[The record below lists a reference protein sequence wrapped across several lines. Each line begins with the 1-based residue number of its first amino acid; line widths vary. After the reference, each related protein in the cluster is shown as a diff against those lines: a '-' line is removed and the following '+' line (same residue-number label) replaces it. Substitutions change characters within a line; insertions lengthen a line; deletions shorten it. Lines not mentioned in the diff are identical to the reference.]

1 MTATE
6 QVRRSILSPTL
17 TPRPDFHITRKLVGV
32 PKWPLA
38 LLTMIYT
45 INVSDQYVLPA
56 MFPLLKRE
64 FGLSDTGLGILAGS
78 YVISVTL
85 FTVPFGAIAD
95 RFNRTRIIAWG
106 TTAWGVTMIF
116 TGMANGFTMLLVGRM
131 ALGMWDPCDNPT
143 SQSLLAD
150 YYPVNQRTKV
160 LGVYQAGQLAGFVLL
175 PIAGFMS
182 QAWGWRATF
191 YFFALPAFVV
201 AALAW
206 RLKEPVRGNQ
216 DRKHQRLTEVVRPA
230 EDQTQAANLPVAP
243 KLTSDGFSYKSL
255 LKNKSYMA
263 MLISAT
269 TGSLFFGGIGV
280 WAPTFLIRYH
290 DLSIA
295 AATSSIA
302 VVAIGGLIGALGS
315 GNLADFLTQHKHPSA
330 RITVAGFARLLSVPF
345 FIIAFS
351 VPQISLTLISL
362 AIAAMFLVAGIP
374 PTNAAR
380 VDVLHPNLRGR
391 GASLDAVCQGLAS
404 AAAPI
409 LFGYLSDTTN
419 LRATFLILSP
429 LAGVAGLILLTLGL
443 ASYSGDARKVRDQ
456 VRRDHFASLGFPEGE
471 AHEEVGLVEPD
482 DEPTL
487 SEAVKA
493 WVPADGPMLEVKSLD
508 FSYGPIQVLFGTEFA
523 IPQGGCHALVGRN
536 GVGKTTL
543 LSNIGGLLDAQSGQ
557 IFYRGQDLTGV
568 PPDQRTKLGITLMAA
583 GRSTFPSLSVR
594 DNLMFGSYPF
604 TDSGDL
610 AHQRLDA
617 ILEIFAPL
625 KGRLDQRAG
634 TLSGGEQQMVALGR
648 ALVAGPDLL
657 LIDELSLGLAP
668 TITSQL
674 LDVLDQVL
682 EFGTTILLVEQSIG
696 VALAVA
702 DTVFFMDRGEV
713 EPLGPAANLDAGALT
728 RRLIE
733 GRV

>member
-6 QVRRSILSPTL
+6 QVSRSILSPTL

-32 PKWPLA
+32 RKWPLA
-38 LLTMIYT
+38 LLTAIYT
-45 INVSDQYVLPA
+45 INVSDQFLLPA

-64 FGLSDTGLGILAGS
+64 FGLSDTSLGVLAGS
-78 YVISVTL
+78 YLISVTA
-85 FTVPFGAIAD
+85 FTVPFGVIAD

-131 ALGMWDPCDNPT
+131 VLGMWDPCDNPT

-150 YYPVNQRTKV
+150 FYPVNQRSKV
-160 LGVYQAGQLAGFVLL
+160 MGVYQMGQLVGFVLL
-175 PIAGFMS
+175 PIAGIMS
-182 QAWGWRATF
+182 QAWGWRSTF
-191 YFFALPAFVV
+191 YFFAIPAFFV
-201 AALAW
+201 AALVW
-206 RLKEPVRGNQ
+206 RLPEPVRGNQ
-216 DRKHQRLTEVVRPA
+216 DRKHQRLQER
-230 EDQTQAANLPVAP
+230 EVAP
-243 KLTSDGFSYKSL
+243 GETAPVVESSVATRGAAAYRGL
-255 LKNKSYMA
+255 LRNKSYMA
-263 MLISAT
+263 MLISASA
-269 TGSLFFGGIGV
+269 GSLFFGGLGV

-295 AATSSIA
+295 AATSAIA
-302 VVAIGGLIGALGS
+302 VVAVGGLIGVLAS
-315 GNLADFLTQHKHPSA
+315 GNLADYLTQHRHPSA

-345 FIIAFS
+345 FLIAFT
-351 VPQISLTLISL
+351 VPFIAVALLSL

-380 VDVLHPNLRGR
+380 IDVLHPSLRGR
-391 GASLDAVCQGLAS
+391 GSSLDAVCQSLAS
-404 AAAPI
+404 AASPI
-409 LFGYLSDTTN
+409 LFGVLSDLTN
-419 LRATFLILSP
+419 LRTTFLILAP

-443 ASYSGDARKVRDQ
+443 ASYSGDARTVRDQ
-456 VRRDHFASLGFPEGE
+456 VRREHFASLGFPAGE
-471 AHEEVGLVEPD
+471 AHEEIGVVEPD
-482 DEPTL
+482 QEPTL
-487 SEAVKA
+487 AEAAKA
-493 WVPADGPMLEVKSLD
+493 WVPANGPLLEVKSLD
-508 FSYGPIQVLFGTEFA
+508 FSYGPIQVLFGVDMA

-543 LSNIGGLLDAQSGQ
+543 LSNIGGLLDGQSGQ
-557 IFYRGQDLTGV
+557 IFYRGQDLTGI
-568 PPDQRTKLGITLMAA
+568 PPEQRSKLGVTLMAA

-604 TDSGDL
+604 AGSHEL
-610 AHQRLDA
+610 AEQRLHS
-617 ILEIFAPL
+617 ILEIFEPL

-696 VALAVA
+696 VALEVA

-713 EPLGPAANLDAGALT
+713 EPLGAAKNLDASALT
-728 RRLIE
+728 RRLID

>member
-1 MTATE
+1 
-6 QVRRSILSPTL
+6 
-17 TPRPDFHITRKLVGV
+17 
-32 PKWPLA
+32 
-38 LLTMIYT
+38 MIYT
-45 INVSDQYVLPA
+45 INVSDQYVLPS

-64 FGLSDTGLGILAGS
+64 FGLSDTSLGILAGS

-85 FTVPFGAIAD
+85 FTVPFGIIAD
-95 RFNRTRIIAWG
+95 RFNRTKIIAWG

-116 TGMANGFTMLLVGRM
+116 TGMANGFAMLLVGRM

-160 LGVYQAGQLAGFVLL
+160 MGVYQVGQLAGFVLL
-175 PIAGFMS
+175 PIAGTMS

-191 YFFALPAFVV
+191 YFFALPAFIV
-201 AALAW
+201 AALVW

-216 DRKHQRLTEVVRPA
+216 DRKNLRLEEAAVERPIIDRDVVQGDGAVAITPHETA
-230 EDQTQAANLPVAP
+230 EIATG
-243 KLTSDGFSYKSL
+243 KDGFSYKTL

-269 TGSLFFGGIGV
+269 AGSLFFGGIGV

-290 DLSIA
+290 DLSIT

-302 VVAIGGLIGALGS
+302 VVAVGGLIGVLVS

-330 RITVAGFARLLSVPF
+330 RITIAGFARLLSVPF
-345 FIIAFS
+345 FLIAFS
-351 VPQISLTLISL
+351 VPQISLSLLSL
-362 AIAAMFLVAGIP
+362 ALAAMFLVAAIP

-380 VDVLHPNLRGR
+380 VDVLHPSLRGR
-391 GASLDAVCQGLAS
+391 GSSLDAVCQGLAS
-404 AAAPI
+404 AFAPI
-409 LFGYLSDTTN
+409 LFGILSDTTN
-419 LRATFLILSP
+419 LRTTFLILSP
-429 LAGVAGLILLTLGL
+429 LAGVAGIMLLTLGL
-443 ASYSGDARKVRDQ
+443 ASYGRDSKAVRDQ
-456 VRRDHFASLGFPEGE
+456 VRRDHYASLGFPAGE
-471 AHEEVGLVEPD
+471 SADDVDVVEPE

-493 WVPADGPMLEVKSLD
+493 WVPSDGPMLEVRSLD
-508 FSYGPIQVLFGTEFA
+508 FSYGPIQVLFGVDFE

-543 LSNIGGLLDAQSGQ
+543 LSNIGGLLDGQSGQ
-557 IFYRGQDLTGV
+557 IFYRGQDLTGI

-604 TDSGDL
+604 TESAEL
-610 AHQRLDA
+610 AEQRLEA

-625 KGRLDQRAG
+625 KSRLDQRAG

-682 EFGTTILLVEQSIG
+682 EYGTTILLVEQSIG

-702 DTVFFMDRGEV
+702 DTVFFMDRGVV
-713 EPLGPAANLDAGALT
+713 EPLGPAENLDASALT

>member
-38 LLTMIYT
+38 LLTLIYT

-78 YVISVTL
+78 YVISVTV
-85 FTVPFGAIAD
+85 FTVPFGIIAD

-116 TGMANGFTMLLVGRM
+116 TGMANGFAMLLVGRM

-160 LGVYQAGQLAGFVLL
+160 MGVYQAGQLAGFVLL
-175 PIAGFMS
+175 PIAGTMS

-191 YFFALPAFVV
+191 YFFALPAFIV
-201 AALAW
+201 AALVW
-206 RLKEPVRGNQ
+206 RLKEPVRGTQ
-216 DRKHQRLTEVVRPA
+216 DRKNLRLREIERPA
-230 EDQTQAANLPVAP
+230 AEVAETAVKP
-243 KLTSDGFSYKSL
+243 AVASDRFSYKSL
-255 LKNKSYMA
+255 LKNRSYMA
-263 MLISAT
+263 MLISASS
-269 TGSLFFGGIGV
+269 GSLFFGGIGV

-302 VVAIGGLIGALGS
+302 VVAVGGLIGALAS
-315 GNLADFLTQHKHPSA
+315 GNLADFLTQHKRPSA
-330 RITVAGFARLLSVPF
+330 RIAVAGFARLLSVPF
-345 FIIAFS
+345 FVIAFS
-351 VPQISLTLISL
+351 VPQISLTLLSL

-404 AAAPI
+404 AFAPI
-409 LFGYLSDTTN
+409 LFGLLSDATN
-419 LRATFLILSP
+419 LRTTFLVLSP

-443 ASYSGDARKVRDQ
+443 SSYRSDTKAVRDQ
-456 VRRDHFASLGFPEGE
+456 VRRDHFVSLGFPAGE
-471 AHEEVGLVEPD
+471 AHDEIGLVEPD
-482 DEPTL
+482 EEPTL
-487 SEAVKA
+487 AEAVRA

-508 FSYGPIQVLFGTEFA
+508 FSYGPIQVLFGVDFA

-543 LSNIGGLLDAQSGQ
+543 LSNIGGLLDAQGGQ
-557 IFYRGQDLTGV
+557 IFYRGQDLTGI

-604 TDSGDL
+604 TDSREL
-610 AHQRLDA
+610 AEERLEA

-682 EFGTTILLVEQSIG
+682 ECGTTILLVEQSIG

-702 DTVFFMDRGEV
+702 DTVFFMDRGVV
-713 EPLGPAANLDAGALT
+713 EPLGAADNLDAGALT

>member
-6 QVRRSILSPTL
+6 ARRSILSPTL

-32 PKWPLA
+32 NKWPLA
-38 LLTMIYT
+38 LLTAIYT

-116 TGMANGFTMLLVGRM
+116 TGMANGFAMLLVGRM

-160 LGVYQAGQLAGFVLL
+160 MGVYQVGQLAGFVLL
-175 PIAGFMS
+175 PIAGTMS

-191 YFFALPAFVV
+191 FFFALPAFIV

-216 DRKHQRLTEVVRPA
+216 DRKHQRLAEIVARPQTAVEVQP
-230 EDQTQAANLPVAP
+230 QAA
-243 KLTSDGFSYKSL
+243 TDGFRYRTL
-255 LKNKSYMA
+255 LSNKSYMA

-269 TGSLFFGGIGV
+269 AGSLFFGGIGV

-302 VVAIGGLIGALGS
+302 VVAVGGLIGALAS
-315 GNLADFLTQHKHPSA
+315 GNLADYLTQHKHPSA
-330 RITVAGFARLLSVPF
+330 RITVAGGARLLSVPF
-345 FIIAFS
+345 FLIAFS
-351 VPQISLTLISL
+351 VPQISLTLLSL

-380 VDVLHPNLRGR
+380 VDVLHPSLRGR
-391 GASLDAVCQGLAS
+391 GASLDAVSQGLAS

-409 LFGYLSDTTN
+409 LFGLLSDATN
-419 LRATFLILSP
+419 LRTTFLILSP
-429 LAGVAGLILLTLGL
+429 LAGIAGIILLTLGL
-443 ASYSGDARKVRDQ
+443 ASYGRDVRKVRDQ
-456 VRRDHFASLGFPEGE
+456 IRREHFASLGIAGAE
-471 AHEEVGLVEPD
+471 ADQIEVVEPD
-482 DEPTL
+482 EEPTL

-493 WVPADGPMLEVKSLD
+493 WVPADGPMLEVRALD
-508 FSYGPIQVLFGTEFA
+508 YSYGPIQVLFGVDFA

-543 LSNIGGLLDAQSGQ
+543 LSNIGGLLDGQSGQ
-557 IFYRGQDLTGV
+557 IFYRGQDLTGI
-568 PPDQRTKLGITLMAA
+568 PPDQRAKLGITLMAA

-604 TDSGDL
+604 SASREL
-610 AHQRLDA
+610 ADERLEE
-617 ILEIFAPL
+617 ILEIFTPL

-696 VALAVA
+696 VALEVA
-702 DTVFFMDRGEV
+702 DTVFFMDRGVV
-713 EPLGPAANLDAGALT
+713 EPLGAADDLDAAALT

>member
-6 QVRRSILSPTL
+6 QVSRSILSPTL

-64 FGLSDTGLGILAGS
+64 FGLSDTGLGVLAGS
-78 YVISVTL
+78 YLISVTL
-85 FTVPFGAIAD
+85 FTVPFGVVAD

-106 TTAWGVTMIF
+106 TTAWGMTMIF
-116 TGMANGFTMLLVGRM
+116 TGAANGFAMLLIGRM
-131 ALGMWDPCDNPT
+131 VLGMWDPCDNPT

-150 YYPVNQRTKV
+150 YYPVNQRSKV
-160 LGVYQAGQLAGFVLL
+160 MGIYQVGQLAGFVLL
-175 PIAGFMS
+175 PIAGIMS

-206 RLKEPVRGNQ
+206 RLQEPIRGNQ
-216 DRKHQRLTEVVRPA
+216 DRKHQRLA
-230 EDQTQAANLPVAP
+230 EITDEQRVAEATPQVAVEGFAA
-243 KLTSDGFSYKSL
+243 YKGL
-255 LKNKSYMA
+255 FRIKSYMA
-263 MLISAT
+263 MLISASA
-269 TGSLFFGGIGV
+269 GSLFFGGIGV

-302 VVAIGGLIGALGS
+302 VVAVGGLIGALVS
-315 GNLADFLTQHKHPSA
+315 GNLADYLTQHKHPSA
-330 RITVAGFARLLSVPF
+330 RITVAGFARVLSVPF
-345 FIIAFS
+345 FLIAFS
-351 VPQISLTLISL
+351 VPQISLVLLSL

-380 VDVLHPNLRGR
+380 VDVLHPHLRGR
-391 GASLDAVCQGLAS
+391 GSSLDAVCQGLAS
-404 AAAPI
+404 AFAPI
-409 LFGYLSDTTN
+409 LFGILSDATN
-419 LRATFLILSP
+419 LRTTFLILSP
-429 LAGVAGLILLTLGL
+429 LAAVAGIMLLTLGL
-443 ASYSGDARKVRDQ
+443 ASYSKDARAVRDQ
-456 VRRDHFASLGFPEGE
+456 VRREHFASLGFADGG
-471 AHEEVGLVEPD
+471 AHEEIGVAEPD

-493 WVPADGPMLEVKSLD
+493 WVPTDGAMLDVKSLD
-508 FSYGPIQVLFGTEFA
+508 FSYGPIQVLFGVDMA

-543 LSNIGGLLDAQSGQ
+543 LSNIGGLLDAQGGQ
-557 IFYRGQDLTGV
+557 IFYRGQDLTGI

-604 TDSGDL
+604 TGSHEL
-610 AHQRLDA
+610 AAQRLEE

-702 DTVFFMDRGEV
+702 DTVFFMDRGVV
-713 EPLGPAANLDAGALT
+713 EPLGPADNLDAAALT